1 MIRMKCYDGKEIL
14 MNRFNVDYL
23 YNSPLGNYDTLVS
36 ELDLLGK
43 YKINDLVS
51 YGISGPTSF
60 EHAIGTDAIS
70 IYKTYTQDNPFT
82 IQLTKNY
89 ALQIYVEKRDRESYF
104 DYVTYTQI
112 INTSNNNILKG
123 SGCTCQ
129 WADKAGL
136 LSYLTFAIT
145 NVTFSDLPRFII
157 SVDSDNITQI
167 NTLTVG
173 HIIQDFNNLGEWG
186 NINYFVANT
195 RINREDSQDNRFFI
209 DELRQNSA
217 ISEPVT
223 PNVPDIYGNYD
234 NSSDNIDLPAIE
246 DINIM
251 SSIASDLVKAYQI
264 DLANLN
270 QLTSFLW
277 SDGFI
282 DTIKKLQ
289 NNPMEN
295 IQKLFYLPYDVE
307 VSASET
313 VKIGNTD
320 SNIQGNRI
328 TKQFQEIDFGNIDI
342 TEYYGNTLDYNT
354 ELSIYLPFIGEKTL
368 NIYDIMGG
376 SLNLKYRVD
385 ILTGNCIAILSV
397 VRKQNDVTLNSVLY
411 TYIGDMS
418 NSVPLTSTQNNFFKQ
433 ILGNLTN
440 PTALVTNSG
449 VQFTLSGVSGVNATT
464 YTHSG
469 NIGGNN
475 GFMSVLTPYLIIR
488 RPVNVKPADYEKTF
502 GYPAC
507 TSDTLANQT
516 GYCRYRECYY
526 DNQYFD
532 LEKDVADEILNKL
545 KTKGIYIK

>member
-1 MIRMKCYDGKEIL
+1 MIKMKCFDGTEII
-14 MNRFNVDYL
+14 MNKFN
-23 YNSPLGNYDTLVS
+23 NLGYGGLTNYDSLIS
-36 ELDLLGK
+36 ELDIIGQ
-43 YKINDLVS
+43 YKINDITR
-51 YGISGPTSF
+51 YGISSPPSNFERATGIDARSFF
-60 EHAIGTDAIS
+60 EHYTKESPFKIQITANYYLELYATKGESSNGYVYGIS
-70 IYKTYTQDNPFT
+70 LFLKWN
-82 IQLTKNY
+82 KS
-89 ALQIYVEKRDRESYF
+89 DRE
-104 DYVTYTQI
+104 
-112 INTSNNNILKG
+112 
-123 SGCTCQ
+123 
-129 WADKAGL
+129 
-136 LSYLTFAIT
+136 LTFFSTPCQETLGIAIEVPTYLMNTMT
-145 NVTFSDLPRFII
+145 NLTFSELPRLII
-157 SVDSDNITQI
+157 SVDNDDIKKVSKMQFGI
-167 NTLTVG
+167 LK
-173 HIIQDFNNLGEWG
+173 QDFDNYGNWG
-186 NINYFVANT
+186 NIYYIVSGVDMNSTSVN
-195 RINREDSQDNRFFI
+195 EDFI
-209 DELRQNSA
+209 KELRQNEA

-223 PNVPDIYGNYD
+223 PNVPDVYGNFD
-234 NSSDNIDLPAIE
+234 NSSDNIVLPAIE

-313 VKIGNTD
+313 VKIGNAD

-328 TKQFQEIDFGNIDI
+328 IKQFQEIDFGSIDI

-385 ILTGNCIAILSV
+385 ILTGNCIAILSI

-440 PTALVTNSG
+440 PTALITNSG
-449 VQFTLSGVSGVNATT
+449 VQFTMAGVSGVNATT

-502 GYPAC
+502 GYPAY
-507 TSDTLANQT
+507 TSVTLENQK
-516 GYCRYRECYY
+516 GYCRYKECY
-526 DNQYFD
+526 FD
-532 LEKDVADEILNKL
+532 TKHFDTEKDVADEILTKL

>member
-1 MIRMKCYDGKEIL
+1 MFRMKCYDGKTIL
-14 MNRFNVDYL
+14 VNKCNDYTSGL
-23 YNSPLGNYDTLVS
+23 LTNYDTLIS
-36 ELDLLGK
+36 DLDLIK
-43 YKINDLVS
+43 DYKIDGLYRYT
-51 YGISGPTSF
+51 YGSTYF
-60 EHAIGTDAIS
+60 EHATGINAKGFMEKYTEENPYLIGITENYSIAIYASDGEGEYYRIKATIVKNSDMQS
-70 IYKTYTQDNPFT
+70 IGGGFNTVCQE
-82 IQLTKNY
+82 Y
-89 ALQIYVEKRDRESYF
+89 AIGIEP
-104 DYVTYTQI
+104 
-112 INTSNNNILKG
+112 
-123 SGCTCQ
+123 
-129 WADKAGL
+129 W
-136 LSYLTFAIT
+136 LSHTIT
-145 NVTFSDLPRFII
+145 NITYSDLPRVIMA
-157 SVDSDNITQI
+157 VDSDDITKITAFQ
-167 NTLTVG
+167 
-173 HIIQDFNNLGEWG
+173 LGFVRQSFSAVDKWG
-186 NINYFVANT
+186 NIFYTVSYYEGNDHDSVAL
-195 RINREDSQDNRFFI
+195 IN
-209 DELRQNSA
+209 ELKGNET
-217 ISEPVT
+217 ISEPIT
-223 PNVPDIYGNYD
+223 PNVPDIYGDYD
-234 NSSDNIDLPAIE
+234 NSSDNIELPAIE

-251 SSIASDLVKAYQI
+251 SSIASDLVKAYQVDI
-264 DLANLN
+264 ANLN

-307 VSASET
+307 LSAAES
-313 VKIGNTD
+313 VKIGNAD

-328 TKQFQEIDFGNIDI
+328 VKQFQEIDFGNIDI

-385 ILTGNCIAILSV
+385 ILTGNCIAILSI

-440 PTALVTNSG
+440 PNALITNSG
-449 VQFTLSGVSGVNATT
+449 VQFALAGASGVNATS

-488 RPVNVKPADYEKTF
+488 RPVNVNPAEYEKTF

-507 TSDTLANQT
+507 TSVTLANQM
-516 GYCRYRECYY
+516 GYCRYKECYY
-526 DNQYFD
+526 DNKYLD
-532 LEKDVADEILNKL
+532 LEKDVADEILNNL
-545 KTKGIYIK
+545 KTKGVYIK

>member
-1 MIRMKCYDGKEIL
+1 MIRMTCYDGTEIFL
-14 MNRFNVDYL
+14 NVANNIYSGD
-23 YNSPLGNYDTLVS
+23 LGNYDTLVS
-36 ELDLLGK
+36 ELDLVGN
-43 YKINDLVS
+43 YKINGLVR
-51 YGISGPTSF
+51 YGVDGPEGF
-60 EHAIGTDAIS
+60 EHATGIDAIS
-70 IYKTYTQDNPFT
+70 MLETYTSDNPLK
-82 IQLTKNY
+82 IQLTKHY
-89 ALQIYVEKRDRESYF
+89 AIKIYATQRDRDTYF
-104 DYVTYTQI
+104 DYQVFIEI
-112 INTSNNNILKG
+112 INTLHNSILKSNG
-123 SGCTCQ
+123 TTCQ
-129 WADKAGL
+129 WSDKIDV
-136 LSYLTFAIT
+136 LSYLTFTIT
-145 NVTFSDLPRFII
+145 NVTFSDLPRIII
-157 SVDSDNITQI
+157 SVDSNIIEQV
-167 NTLTVG
+167 NSLSVG
-173 HIIQDFNNLGEWG
+173 FLRQDFNNLGEWG
-186 NINYFVANT
+186 NISYFVANT
-195 RINREDSQDNRFFI
+195 IIDGDVSSSNRNFIN
-209 DELRQNSA
+209 ELKQNSV

-234 NSSDNIDLPAIE
+234 NSSDNIELPAIE

-251 SSIASDLVKAYQI
+251 SSIASDLVKAYQV

-295 IQKLFYLPYDVE
+295 IQKLYYLPYDVE
-307 VSASET
+307 VSTNET

-320 SNIQGNRI
+320 SNIQGKRI
-328 TKQFQEIDFGNIDI
+328 VKQFQEIDFGNINI

-368 NIYDIMGG
+368 NIYDIMDG

-397 VRKQNDVTLNSVLY
+397 ARKQNDVTLNSVLY

-440 PTALVTNSG
+440 PTALITNSG
-449 VQFTLSGVSGVNATT
+449 VQFAMAGASGVNATT

-488 RPVNVKPADYEKTF
+488 RPVNIKPSDYERTF
-502 GYPAC
+502 GYPAY
-507 TSDTLANQT
+507 TSTTLKNQT

-526 DNQYFD
+526 DYRFED
-532 LEKDVADEILNKL
+532 LEKEVSDEILNKL

>member
-1 MIRMKCYDGKEIL
+1 MIRMKCYDGSEIL
-14 MNRFNVDYL
+14 MNRTNNI
-23 YNSPLGNYDTLVS
+23 NSGVLGNYDTLVS
-36 ELDLLGK
+36 ELDLVGK
-43 YKINDLVS
+43 YKINGLVR
-51 YGISGPTSF
+51 YGVSGPTDF
-60 EHAIGTDAIS
+60 EDATGIDAIS
-70 IYKTYTQDNPFT
+70 MFKTYTQDNPRI

-89 ALQIYVEKRDRESYF
+89 AIKIYATKRDMESNF
-104 DYVTYTQI
+104 DYLTFVEI
-112 INTSNNNILKG
+112 INTKNNTVLKG
-123 SGCTCQ
+123 QGFKCQ
-129 WADKAGL
+129 WSDKIDV
-136 LSYLTFAIT
+136 LSFLSSTIT
-145 NVTFSDLPRFII
+145 NVTFSDLPRVII

-167 NTLTVG
+167 NSLNVG
-173 HIIQDFNNLGEWG
+173 FLKQNFNNLGEWG
-186 NINYFVANT
+186 NISYYVANFI
-195 RINREDSQDNRFFI
+195 INRKESSANRGFI
-209 DELRQNSA
+209 DELRQNSV
-217 ISEPVT
+217 ISEPIS
-223 PNVPDIYGNYD
+223 PNVPDIYGDYD

-251 SSIASDLVKAYQI
+251 SSIASDLVKAYQV

-307 VSASET
+307 VSTNET
-313 VKIGNTD
+313 VKIGNAD

-440 PTALVTNSG
+440 PTSLITNSG
-449 VQFTLSGVSGVNATT
+449 VQFAMAGASGVNATT

-488 RPVNVKPADYEKTF
+488 RPVNVKPDDYEKTF

-507 TSDTLANQT
+507 TSVTLENQM
-516 GYCRYRECYY
+516 GYCRYRECFY
-526 DNQYFD
+526 DNKYLD

-545 KTKGIYIK
+545 KTKGVYIK

>member
-1 MIRMKCYDGKEIL
+1 MKCYDGKTIL
-14 MNRFNVDYL
+14 VNKCNDCTSGL
-23 YNSPLGNYDTLVS
+23 LTNYDTLIS
-36 ELDLLGK
+36 ELDLVK
-43 YKINDLVS
+43 DYKIDGLFRYT
-51 YGISGPTSF
+51 YGSTYF
-60 EHAIGTDAIS
+60 EHATGINAKRFMEKYTEENPYIIGITKSYSIAIYAS
-70 IYKTYTQDNPFT
+70 GGDGKDYQIHVT
-82 IQLTKNY
+82 IVRNSNMEAIGGGFIVTCQEYVLGIEPWLNY
-89 ALQIYVEKRDRESYF
+89 AV
-104 DYVTYTQI
+104 
-112 INTSNNNILKG
+112 
-123 SGCTCQ
+123 
-129 WADKAGL
+129 
-136 LSYLTFAIT
+136 T
-145 NVTFSDLPRFII
+145 NVTYSALPRII
-157 SVDSDNITQI
+157 MSVDSDDITKISAFQ
-167 NTLTVG
+167 LAFCK
-173 HIIQDFNNLGEWG
+173 QDFNPVDKWKNVYYITSSYIGDTSESRALINELKG
-186 NINYFVANT
+186 NKTIF
-195 RINREDSQDNRFFI
+195 
-209 DELRQNSA
+209 
-217 ISEPVT
+217 EPVT
-223 PNVPDIYGNYD
+223 PNVPDIYGNFD

-270 QLTSFLW
+270 GLTSFLW

-313 VKIGNTD
+313 VRIGNTD
-320 SNIQGNRI
+320 SNIHGNRI
-328 TKQFQEIDFGNIDI
+328 VKQFQEIEFGNINI

-385 ILTGNCIAILSV
+385 ILTGNCIAILSI

-440 PTALVTNSG
+440 PTELITNSG
-449 VQFTLSGVSGVNATT
+449 VQFAMAGASGVNATT

-507 TSDTLANQT
+507 TSATLENQT
-516 GYCRYRECYY
+516 GYCRYKECYY
-526 DNQYFD
+526 DNKYLD
-532 LEKDVADEILNKL
+532 LEKSVADEIVNKL
-545 KTKGIYIK
+545 KTKGVYIK

>member
-1 MIRMKCYDGKEIL
+1 MFRMRCYDGNTIL
-14 MNRFNVDYL
+14 VNKCNDYTSGSL
-23 YNSPLGNYDTLVS
+23 TNYDTLIS
-36 ELDLLGK
+36 DLDLVK
-43 YKINDLVS
+43 DYKINGLYKYT
-51 YGISGPTSF
+51 YGSTYF
-60 EHAIGTDAIS
+60 EHATGINAKGFMEKYTKENPYLIGITKSYSIAIYAYGGEGEDYRINVTIVKNSDMRS
-70 IYKTYTQDNPFT
+70 IGGGFDTVCQEYSLGIEPWLLFT
-82 IQLTKNY
+82 ITN
-89 ALQIYVEKRDRESYF
+89 I
-104 DYVTYTQI
+104 TY
-112 INTSNNNILKG
+112 
-123 SGCTCQ
+123 
-129 WADKAGL
+129 
-136 LSYLTFAIT
+136 
-145 NVTFSDLPRFII
+145 SDLPRII
-157 SVDSDNITQI
+157 MSVNSDDITKITAFQ
-167 NTLTVG
+167 LAFVK
-173 HIIQDFNNLGEWG
+173 QDFNPVDKWKNIYYTVSHYDYSGESKNL
-186 NINYFVANT
+186 IN
-195 RINREDSQDNRFFI
+195 
-209 DELRQNSA
+209 ELRGNA
-217 ISEPVT
+217 TISEPIS
-223 PNVPDIYGNYD
+223 PNVPDIYGDYD

-251 SSIASDLVKAYQI
+251 SSIASDLVKAYQV

-282 DTIKKLQ
+282 DTVKKLQ

-307 VSASET
+307 VSTNESI
-313 VKIGNTD
+313 KIGNTD

-328 TKQFQEIDFGNIDI
+328 VKQFQEIDFGNIDI

-354 ELSIYLPFIGEKTL
+354 ELSIYLPFIGEKIL

-385 ILTGNCIAILSV
+385 ILTGNCIAILSI

-440 PTALVTNSG
+440 PAALITSSG
-449 VQFTLSGVSGVNATT
+449 VQFAMSGVSGVNATT

-475 GFMSVLTPYLIIR
+475 GFMSVLTPYLVIR
-488 RPVNVKPADYEKTF
+488 RPVNVNPADYEKTF

-507 TSDTLANQT
+507 TSITLANQN
-516 GYCRYRECYY
+516 GYCRYRECHF
-526 DNQYFD
+526 DNQFFD
-532 LEKDVADEILNKL
+532 LEKDVCDEILNKL

>member
-1 MIRMKCYDGKEIL
+1 MIRMKCYDGTEIL
-14 MNRFNVDYL
+14 MNKTNNIYSG
-23 YNSPLGNYDTLVS
+23 YLGNYDTLVS
-36 ELDLLGK
+36 ELDLVGK
-43 YKINDLVS
+43 YKINGLVR
-51 YGISGPTSF
+51 YGVSGPTNF
-60 EHAIGTDAIS
+60 EHATGIDAIS
-70 IYKTYTQDNPFT
+70 MYEMYTQDNPFI

-89 ALQIYVEKRDRESYF
+89 AIKIYSAKRDGDSNF
-104 DYVTYTQI
+104 DYLTYAQI
-112 INTSNNNILKG
+112 NNTKNNTILRG
-123 SGCTCQ
+123 QGFLCQ
-129 WADKAGL
+129 RSDKIGV
-136 LSYLTFAIT
+136 LSYLSNTIT
-145 NVTFSDLPRFII
+145 NVTFADLPRVII

-167 NTLTVG
+167 NTLNVG
-173 HIIQDFNNLGEWG
+173 FLMQNFNNLGEWG
-186 NINYFVANT
+186 NIGYYVANFI
-195 RINREDSQDNRFFI
+195 INREDSVDNRKFI
-209 DELRQNSA
+209 DELRQNNA

-223 PNVPDIYGNYD
+223 PNVPDIYGDYD
-234 NSSDNIDLPAIE
+234 NSSDNIDLPTIE

-251 SSIASDLVKAYQI
+251 SSIASDIVKAYQI

-313 VKIGNTD
+313 VRIGNTD

-328 TKQFQEIDFGNIDI
+328 TKQFQEIDFGNIYI

-385 ILTGNCIAILSV
+385 ILTGNCIAILSI

-440 PTALVTNSG
+440 PTALITNSG
-449 VQFTLSGVSGVNATT
+449 VQFAMAGASGVNATT

-526 DNQYFD
+526 DNKYLD
-532 LEKDVADEILNKL
+532 LEKDVADEIINKL
-545 KTKGIYIK
+545 KTKGVYIK

>member
-1 MIRMKCYDGKEIL
+1 MKCFDGTSLLINKMNNIYD
-14 MNRFNVDYL
+14 YS
-23 YNSPLGNYDTLVS
+23 SPITNYDTLIS
-36 ELDLLGK
+36 ELDLIGN
-43 YKINDLVS
+43 YKINGLIR
-51 YGISGPTSF
+51 YGISNPPSNFDHATGIDVYNLMQKYTS
-60 EHAIGTDAIS
+60 ENP
-70 IYKTYTQDNPFT
+70 YK
-82 IQLTKNY
+82 IQITKNY
-89 ALQIYVEKRDRESYF
+89 YLEIYGERREYENAWRYYIF
-104 DYVTYTQI
+104 
-112 INTSNNNILKG
+112 NILKSNAG
-123 SGCTCQ
+123 NTVTSYGNVCQ
-129 WADKAGL
+129 ISINKAIEVIYLSNTMTNTTYSELPRLIISSDSDDIKKITKIQFGL
-136 LSYLTFAIT
+136 LS
-145 NVTFSDLPRFII
+145 
-157 SVDSDNITQI
+157 QQ
-167 NTLTVG
+167 
-173 HIIQDFNNLGEWG
+173 HNNLGEWG
-186 NINYFVANT
+186 NIYYYNAGIIDMNGSSDMKSF
-195 RINREDSQDNRFFI
+195 IN
-209 DELRQNSA
+209 ELRQNEA
-217 ISEPVT
+217 ISEPIT

-251 SSIASDLVKAYQI
+251 SSIASDLVKAYQV

-313 VKIGNTD
+313 VKIGNAD
-320 SNIQGNRI
+320 SNIRGNRI

-440 PTALVTNSG
+440 PTALITNSG
-449 VQFTLSGVSGVNATT
+449 VQFALAGTSGVNATT

-488 RPVNVKPADYEKTF
+488 RPVNVKPAEYERTF

-507 TSDTLANQT
+507 TSVTLENQK
-516 GYCRYRECYY
+516 GYCRYKECY
-526 DNQYFD
+526 FD
-532 LEKDVADEILNKL
+532 TKHTDTEKDVADEILNKL

>member
-1 MIRMKCYDGKEIL
+1 MFRMKCHDGKSIL
-14 MNRFNVDYL
+14 VNKCNDYTSGVL
-23 YNSPLGNYDTLVS
+23 TNYDTLIS
-36 ELDLLGK
+36 DLDLVK
-43 YKINDLVS
+43 DYKIDGLYRYT
-51 YGISGPTSF
+51 YGSTYF
-60 EHAIGTDAIS
+60 EHATGIDA
-70 IYKTYTQDNPFT
+70 KRFMEKYTKENPYLIRIT
-82 IQLTKNY
+82 
-89 ALQIYVEKRDRESYF
+89 ESYSIAIYASGGEGE
-104 DYVTYTQI
+104 DYRIIATIVKNSNMQSIGGFFNTKCQEYTLGI
-112 INTSNNNILKG
+112 EP
-123 SGCTCQ
+123 
-129 WADKAGL
+129 WL
-136 LSYLTFAIT
+136 LSAIT
-145 NVTFSDLPRFII
+145 NVTYSTLPRII
-157 SVDSDNITQI
+157 MSVDSDDITKITAFQ
-167 NTLTVG
+167 LAVCS
-173 HIIQDFNNLGEWG
+173 QDFNPVDKWKNVYYSVVVYTGITSDARALINELKG
-186 NINYFVANT
+186 NET
-195 RINREDSQDNRFFI
+195 
-209 DELRQNSA
+209 
-217 ISEPVT
+217 ISEPIS
-223 PNVPDIYGNYD
+223 PNVPDIYGDYD
-234 NSSDNIDLPAIE
+234 NSSDNIELPAIE

-251 SSIASDLVKAYQI
+251 SSIASDLVKAYKI

-295 IQKLFYLPYDVE
+295 IQKLYYLPYDVE
-307 VSASET
+307 VSAGET
-313 VKIGNTD
+313 VKIGNAD

-385 ILTGNCIAILSV
+385 ILTGNCIAILSI

-418 NSVPLTSTQNNFFKQ
+418 NSIPLTSTQNNFFKQ

-440 PTALVTNSG
+440 PTALITNSG
-449 VQFTLSGVSGVNATT
+449 VQFAIAGVSGVNATT

-507 TSDTLANQT
+507 TSVTLENQT
-516 GYCRYRECYY
+516 GYCRYKECYY
-526 DNQYFD
+526 DNKYLD

-545 KTKGIYIK
+545 KTKGVYIK

>member
-1 MIRMKCYDGKEIL
+1 MR
-14 MNRFNVDYL
+14 
-23 YNSPLGNYDTLVS
+23 
-36 ELDLLGK
+36 
-43 YKINDLVS
+43 
-51 YGISGPTSF
+51 YGVSGPTGF
-60 EHAIGTDAIS
+60 EHATGIDAIS
-70 IYKTYTQDNPFT
+70 MFETYTQDNPRI

-89 ALQIYVEKRDRESYF
+89 AIKIYARKRDRESNF
-104 DYVTYTQI
+104 DYLIDVLI
-112 INTSNNNILKG
+112 INTSNSDILK
-123 SGCTCQ
+123 SVSFTCQ
-129 WADKAGL
+129 WSDKIGV
-136 LSYLTFAIT
+136 LSYLNNAIT
-145 NVTFSDLPRFII
+145 NTTFSDLPRLII

-167 NTLTVG
+167 NSLNVG
-173 HIIQDFNNLGEWG
+173 FIIQDFNNLGEWG
-186 NINYFVANT
+186 NIYYSITNMI
-195 RINREDSQDNRFFI
+195 INRNDNQASRFFI

-217 ISEPVT
+217 VSEPVT
-223 PNVPDIYGNYD
+223 PNVPDIYGDYD
-234 NSSDNIDLPAIE
+234 NSSDNIELPAIE

-295 IQKLFYLPYDVE
+295 IQKLYYLPYDVE

-313 VKIGNTD
+313 VKIGNAD

-328 TKQFQEIDFGNIDI
+328 VKQFQEIDFGNIDI

-440 PTALVTNSG
+440 PTALITNSG
-449 VQFTLSGVSGVNATT
+449 VQFTMAGVSGVNATT

-488 RPVNVKPADYEKTF
+488 RPVNIKPADYEKTF

-507 TSDTLANQT
+507 TSETLANQK
-516 GYCRYRECYY
+516 GYCRYKECYY
-526 DNQYFD
+526 DNKYLD

-545 KTKGIYIK
+545 KTKGVYIK

>member
-1 MIRMKCYDGKEIL
+1 MFKMKCYDGTEIF
-14 MNRFNVDYL
+14 MNCANNIY
-23 YNSPLGNYDTLVS
+23 SGALGNYDTLVS
-36 ELDLLGK
+36 ELDLVGNF
-43 YKINDLVS
+43 KINGLVR
-51 YGISGPTSF
+51 YGVSGPEHF
-60 EHAIGTDAIS
+60 EHATGIDAIS
-70 IYKTYTQDNPFT
+70 MFETYTQDNPFT

-89 ALQIYVEKRDRESYF
+89 AIKIYVTKRDRESYF
-104 DYVTYTQI
+104 DYVTNVLI
-112 INTSNNNILKG
+112 INTSNNRILKSNG
-123 SGCTCQ
+123 ITCQ
-129 WADKAGL
+129 FSNKIGM
-136 LSYLTFAIT
+136 LSYLTYAIT
-145 NVTFSDLPRFII
+145 NVTFADLPRIII
-157 SVDSDNITQI
+157 SVDSNDITQI
-167 NTLTVG
+167 NSFSVG
-173 HIIQDFNNLGEWG
+173 FLIQNFNNLGEWG
-186 NINYFVANT
+186 NISYFADNT
-195 RINREDSQDNRFFI
+195 IIDGSVNSDNRFFI
-209 DELRQNSA
+209 NELKQNSVV
-217 ISEPVT
+217 SEPVT
-223 PNVPDIYGNYD
+223 PNVPDIYGDYD
-234 NSSDNIDLPAIE
+234 NSSDNIELPAIE
-246 DINIM
+246 NINIM
-251 SSIASDLVKAYQI
+251 SSIASDLVKAYQV

-313 VKIGNTD
+313 VKIGNAD

-328 TKQFQEIDFGNIDI
+328 VKQFQEIDFGNIDI

-385 ILTGNCIAILSV
+385 ILTGDGIAILSI

-440 PTALVTNSG
+440 PTALITNSG
-449 VQFTLSGVSGVNATT
+449 VQFAMAGVSGVNATT

-488 RPVNVKPADYEKTF
+488 RPVNIKPADYERTF

-507 TSDTLANQT
+507 TSVTLENQK
-516 GYCRYRECYY
+516 GYCKYKECYY
-526 DNQYFD
+526 DSQLFD
-532 LEKDVADEILNKL
+532 LEKEVCDEILNKL

>member
-1 MIRMKCYDGKEIL
+1 MIRMKCYDGTDIL
-14 MNRFNVDYL
+14 MNRANNIYSGAL
-23 YNSPLGNYDTLVS
+23 NNYDSIVS
-36 ELDLLGK
+36 ELDLVGK
-43 YKINDLVS
+43 YKINGLVR
-51 YGISGPTSF
+51 YGVQEEKRF
-60 EHAIGTDAIS
+60 EHATGINVIS
-70 IYKTYTQDNPFT
+70 MLETYTQDKPRV
-82 IQLTKNY
+82 IQLTKKY
-89 ALQIYVEKRDRESYF
+89 AIKFYTTKRDMDTYF
-104 DYVTYTQI
+104 DYILFIEIV
-112 INTSNNNILKG
+112 NTSNNSILKSTG
-123 SGCTCQ
+123 IVCQ
-129 WADKAGL
+129 WAAAID
-136 LSYLTFAIT
+136 LSYLSYAIT
-145 NVTFSDLPRFII
+145 NITFSELPRIII
-157 SVDSDNITQI
+157 SVDSDNIKQI
-167 NTLTVG
+167 NSLSVG
-173 HIIQDFNNLGEWG
+173 YLVQDFNNIGEWG
-186 NINYFVANT
+186 NISYFIANMIIDGD
-195 RINREDSQDNRFFI
+195 INSDNRNFI
-209 DELRQNSA
+209 NEIRQNSA
-217 ISEPVT
+217 VSEPVT
-223 PNVPDIYGNYD
+223 PNVPNIYGDYD

-251 SSIASDLVKAYQI
+251 SSIASDLVKAYQV

-270 QLTSFLW
+270 KLTSFLW

-295 IQKLFYLPYDVE
+295 IQKLYYLPYDVE

-313 VKIGNTD
+313 VKIGNAD
-320 SNIQGNRI
+320 SNIHGNRI
-328 TKQFQEIDFGNIDI
+328 IKQFQEIDFGNIDI
-342 TEYYGNTLDYNT
+342 SEYYGNSLDYNT
-354 ELSIYLPFIGEKTL
+354 EMSIYLPFIGEKTL

-440 PTALVTNSG
+440 PTALITNSG
-449 VQFTLSGVSGVNATT
+449 VQFAMSGVSGVNATT

-475 GFMSVLTPYLIIR
+475 GFMSVLTPYLVIR
-488 RPVNVKPADYEKTF
+488 RPVNINSSEYEKTF

-507 TSDTLANQT
+507 TSATLENQK

-526 DNQYFD
+526 DNKYID
-532 LEKDVADEILNKL
+532 LEKDVADEILTKL
-545 KTKGIYIK
+545 KTKGVYIK

>member
-1 MIRMKCYDGKEIL
+1 MIRMKCFDGTQIL
-14 MNRFNVDYL
+14 MNKFNDL
-23 YNSPLGNYDTLVS
+23 NSGVLTNYDTLIS
-36 ELDLLGK
+36 DLDLVK
-43 YKINDLVS
+43 DYKIDGLYRYT
-51 YGISGPTSF
+51 YGSTYF
-60 EHAIGTDAIS
+60 EHATGINAKGFMEKYTEENPYLIGIT
-70 IYKTYTQDNPFT
+70 
-82 IQLTKNY
+82 
-89 ALQIYVEKRDRESYF
+89 ESYSIAIYSYKQDTKF
-104 DYVTYTQI
+104 RIVVTI
-112 INTSNNNILKG
+112 IKNSNKQSIGGGFNTICQEDFIGEPWLKG
-123 SGCTCQ
+123 
-129 WADKAGL
+129 
-136 LSYLTFAIT
+136 AIT
-145 NVTFSDLPRFII
+145 NVTYSALPRII
-157 SVDSDNITQI
+157 MSVDSDDITKITAFQ
-167 NTLTVG
+167 LAFCS
-173 HIIQDFNNLGEWG
+173 QDFNAVDKWKNVYYNVSGYIG
-186 NINYFVANT
+186 NTSDTKALIN
-195 RINREDSQDNRFFI
+195 
-209 DELRQNSA
+209 ELKGNET
-217 ISEPVT
+217 ISEPIS
-223 PNVPDIYGNYD
+223 PNVPDIYGDYD
-234 NSSDNIDLPAIE
+234 NSSDNIELPAIE

-313 VKIGNTD
+313 VKIGNAD

-328 TKQFQEIDFGNIDI
+328 VKQFQEIDFGNIDI
-342 TEYYGNTLDYNT
+342 TEYYGNSLDYNT

-385 ILTGNCIAILSV
+385 ILTGNCIAILSI

-440 PTALVTNSG
+440 PTALITNSG
-449 VQFTLSGVSGVNATT
+449 VQFAIAGASGVNATT

-507 TSDTLANQT
+507 TSVTLANQT
-516 GYCRYRECYY
+516 GYCRYKECYY
-526 DNQYFD
+526 DNKYLD

>member
-1 MIRMKCYDGKEIL
+1 MFRMKCYDGKTIL
-14 MNRFNVDYL
+14 VNKFS
-23 YNSPLGNYDTLVS
+23 NSGSGLLNNYDTLIS
-36 ELDLLGK
+36 DLDLVK
-43 YKINDLVS
+43 NYKINGLYRYT
-51 YGISGPTSF
+51 YGGTYF
-60 EHAIGTDAIS
+60 EDATGIDAKGFMEKYTKENPYLIGI
-70 IYKTYTQDNPFT
+70 
-82 IQLTKNY
+82 TKNY
-89 ALQIYVEKRDRESYF
+89 SIAIYAYQKDLFFKINVTIVRNSNKQSIGGGF
-104 DYVTYTQI
+104 DT
-112 INTSNNNILKG
+112 
-123 SGCTCQ
+123 TCQ
-129 WADKAGL
+129 SDLWLD
-136 LSYLTFAIT
+136 YAIT
-145 NVTFSDLPRFII
+145 NITYSQLPRII
-157 SVDSDNITQI
+157 MSVDSDDITKITGFQLAFCTQEFSGSDKWENIYY
-167 NTLTVG
+167 
-173 HIIQDFNNLGEWG
+173 DFSYYTGDDSDS
-186 NINYFVANT
+186 
-195 RINREDSQDNRFFI
+195 RELI
-209 DELRQNSA
+209 AELRQNDA
-217 ISEPVT
+217 VSEPVS
-223 PNVPDIYGNYD
+223 PSVPDIYGNYD
-234 NSSDNIDLPAIE
+234 NSSDNIELPAIE

-282 DTIKKLQ
+282 NTIIKLQ
-289 NNPMEN
+289 NNPIEN
-295 IQKLFYLPYDVE
+295 IQKLYYLPYDVE

-313 VKIGNTD
+313 VKIGNAD

-328 TKQFQEIDFGNIDI
+328 VKQFQEIDFGNIDI

-385 ILTGNCIAILSV
+385 ILTGNCIAILSI

-440 PTALVTNSG
+440 PTALITNSG
-449 VQFTLSGVSGVNATT
+449 VQFALAGASGVNATT

-488 RPVNVKPADYEKTF
+488 RPVNVKPADYGRTF
-502 GYPAC
+502 GYPAY

-516 GYCRYRECYY
+516 GYCRFRECY
-526 DNQYFD
+526 FD
-532 LEKDVADEILNKL
+532 TKHADIEKDVADEILNKL

>member
-1 MIRMKCYDGKEIL
+1 MKCYDGKTIL
-14 MNRFNVDYL
+14 VNKCNNYTSGL
-23 YNSPLGNYDTLVS
+23 LTNYDTLIS
-36 ELDLLGK
+36 DLDLVK
-43 YKINDLVS
+43 DYKIDGLHRYNYGSTYFEDATGIDARVFSEKYTKENPYLIGITKS
-51 YGISGPTSF
+51 YSI
-60 EHAIGTDAIS
+60 AIS
-70 IYKTYTQDNPFT
+70 AYQKNEYYRINVT
-82 IQLTKNY
+82 IIKNSTKKS
-89 ALQIYVEKRDRESYF
+89 IGGGF
-104 DYVTYTQI
+104 DVV
-112 INTSNNNILKG
+112 
-123 SGCTCQ
+123 CQ
-129 WADKAGL
+129 KDLWLD
-136 LSYLTFAIT
+136 YAIT
-145 NVTFSDLPRFII
+145 NITYSALPRII
-157 SVDSDNITQI
+157 MSVDSDDITKITAVQ
-167 NTLTVG
+167 LALC
-173 HIIQDFNNLGEWG
+173 IQDFSPADKWKNIYYSVSYYIG
-186 NINYFVANT
+186 NSSDSRELIN
-195 RINREDSQDNRFFI
+195 
-209 DELRQNSA
+209 ELKGNET
-217 ISEPVT
+217 ISEPIS

-234 NSSDNIDLPAIE
+234 NSSDNIELPAIE
-246 DINIM
+246 NINIM
-251 SSIASDLVKAYQI
+251 SSIASDLVKAYQV

-295 IQKLFYLPYDVE
+295 IQKLYYLPYDVE

-328 TKQFQEIDFGNIDI
+328 VKQFQEIDFGNIDI

-385 ILTGNCIAILSV
+385 ILTGNCIAILSI

-440 PTALVTNSG
+440 PTALITNSG
-449 VQFTLSGVSGVNATT
+449 IQFAMAGASGVNATT

-488 RPVNVKPADYEKTF
+488 RPVNVKPADYERTF

-516 GYCRYRECYY
+516 GYCRYKECYY
-526 DNQYFD
+526 DNKYLD

>member
-1 MIRMKCYDGKEIL
+1 MFRMKCYDGKTIL
-14 MNRFNVDYL
+14 VNKCNDYTSGL
-23 YNSPLGNYDTLVS
+23 LTNYDTLIS
-36 ELDLLGK
+36 DLDLVK
-43 YKINDLVS
+43 DYKIDGLYRYT
-51 YGISGPTSF
+51 YGSTYF
-60 EHAIGTDAIS
+60 EHATGINAKGFMEKYTKENPYLIGITKSYSIAIYARGGEGEDYRISVTIVKNSTKQS
-70 IYKTYTQDNPFT
+70 IGGGFNAVCQE
-82 IQLTKNY
+82 Y
-89 ALQIYVEKRDRESYF
+89 ALGIEPW
-104 DYVTYTQI
+104 
-112 INTSNNNILKG
+112 LKY
-123 SGCTCQ
+123 
-129 WADKAGL
+129 AV
-136 LSYLTFAIT
+136 T
-145 NVTFSDLPRFII
+145 NVTYSALPRII
-157 SVDSDNITQI
+157 MAVDSDDITKITAIQ
-167 NTLTVG
+167 LALCL
-173 HIIQDFNNLGEWG
+173 QDFSPADKWKNVHYFISYYIEKTSDSRKL
-186 NINYFVANT
+186 IN
-195 RINREDSQDNRFFI
+195 
-209 DELRQNSA
+209 ELKENET
-217 ISEPVT
+217 ISEPIS

-234 NSSDNIDLPAIE
+234 NSSDNIELPAIE
-246 DINIM
+246 DVNIM

-328 TKQFQEIDFGNIDI
+328 VKQFQEIDFGNIDI

-385 ILTGNCIAILSV
+385 ILTGNCIAILSI

-418 NSVPLTSTQNNFFKQ
+418 NSVPLTSSQNNFFKQ

-440 PTALVTNSG
+440 PTALITSSG
-449 VQFTLSGVSGVNATT
+449 VQFTMAGVSGVNAAT

-502 GYPAC
+502 GYPAY
-507 TSDTLANQT
+507 TSDTLANQK

-526 DNQYFD
+526 EEHLD

-545 KTKGIYIK
+545 KTKGVYIK

>member
-1 MIRMKCYDGKEIL
+1 MIRMRCYDGNTIL
-14 MNRFNVDYL
+14 VNKCNDYTSGL
-23 YNSPLGNYDTLVS
+23 LTNYDTLIS
-36 ELDLLGK
+36 ELDLVK
-43 YKINDLVS
+43 DYKINGLYRYT
-51 YGISGPTSF
+51 YGSTYF
-60 EHAIGTDAIS
+60 EPATGINAKGFMEKYTKENPYLIGI
-70 IYKTYTQDNPFT
+70 
-82 IQLTKNY
+82 TKNY
-89 ALQIYVEKRDRESYF
+89 SIAIYAYGGEGENYRINVTIVKNSDMQSIGGGFDTVCQEYALGIEP
-104 DYVTYTQI
+104 
-112 INTSNNNILKG
+112 
-123 SGCTCQ
+123 
-129 WADKAGL
+129 WL
-136 LSYLTFAIT
+136 LSIT
-145 NVTFSDLPRFII
+145 NITYSELPRII
-157 SVDSDNITQI
+157 MSVDSDDITKITAFQ
-167 NTLTVG
+167 LAFV
-173 HIIQDFNNLGEWG
+173 IQDFNPVDKWKNIYYIVSYYDYSGESKNL
-186 NINYFVANT
+186 IN
-195 RINREDSQDNRFFI
+195 
-209 DELRQNSA
+209 ELRENA
-217 ISEPVT
+217 TISEPIS
-223 PNVPDIYGNYD
+223 PNVPDIYGDYD

-251 SSIASDLVKAYQI
+251 SSIASDLVKAYQV

-307 VSASET
+307 VSTNESI
-313 VKIGNTD
+313 KIGNTD

-328 TKQFQEIDFGNIDI
+328 VKQFQEIDFGNIDI

-354 ELSIYLPFIGEKTL
+354 ELSIYLPFIGEKIL

-385 ILTGNCIAILSV
+385 ILTGNCIAILSI

-440 PTALVTNSG
+440 PTALITNSG
-449 VQFTLSGVSGVNATT
+449 VQFAMSGVSGVNATT

-469 NIGGNN
+469 NIGSNN

-488 RPVNVKPADYEKTF
+488 RPVNVKPGDYERTF

-507 TSDTLANQT
+507 TSVTLVKQK
-516 GYCRYRECYY
+516 GYCRYRECYF
-526 DNQYFD
+526 DNMFFD
-532 LEKDVADEILNKL
+532 LEKEVCDEIVNKL

>member
-1 MIRMKCYDGKEIL
+1 MFRMKCFDGKTIL
-14 MNRFNVDYL
+14 VNKCNDYTSGL
-23 YNSPLGNYDTLVS
+23 LTNYDTLIS
-36 ELDLLGK
+36 DLDLVK
-43 YKINDLVS
+43 DYKIDGLYRYT
-51 YGISGPTSF
+51 YGSTYF
-60 EHAIGTDAIS
+60 EHATGIDAKRFMEKYTKENPYLIGITKSYSIS
-70 IYKTYTQDNPFT
+70 VYASGGDGKDYRIDSTIVKNSDKKSIGGGFDSVCQEYTVGIEPWLNHT
-82 IQLTKNY
+82 
-89 ALQIYVEKRDRESYF
+89 
-104 DYVTYTQI
+104 
-112 INTSNNNILKG
+112 
-123 SGCTCQ
+123 
-129 WADKAGL
+129 
-136 LSYLTFAIT
+136 IT
-145 NVTFSDLPRFII
+145 NITYSSLPRII
-157 SVDSDNITQI
+157 MSVDSDDITKITAIQ
-167 NTLTVG
+167 LALCL
-173 HIIQDFNNLGEWG
+173 QDFSPADKWKNVKYSISYYIGDTSDSRLL
-186 NINYFVANT
+186 IN
-195 RINREDSQDNRFFI
+195 
-209 DELRQNSA
+209 ELRGNET
-217 ISEPVT
+217 ISEPIS

-234 NSSDNIDLPAIE
+234 NTSDNIELPAIE

-307 VSASET
+307 VSANET
-313 VKIGNTD
+313 VKIGNAD

-368 NIYDIMGG
+368 NIYDVMGG

-385 ILTGNCIAILSV
+385 IITGNCIAILSII
-397 VRKQNDVTLNSVLY
+397 RKQNDVTLNSVLY

-449 VQFTLSGVSGVNATT
+449 VQFALSGASGVNATT

-502 GYPAC
+502 GYPAY
-507 TSDTLANQT
+507 TSVTLANQK
-516 GYCRYRECYY
+516 GYCRFRECF
-526 DNQYFD
+526 FD
-532 LEKDVADEILNKL
+532 SKHPDTEKEVYDEILNKL

>member
-1 MIRMKCYDGKEIL
+1 MFRMKCYDGKTIL
-14 MNRFNVDYL
+14 VNKFNDSVSGAL
-23 YNSPLGNYDTLVS
+23 TNYDTLIS
-36 ELDLLGK
+36 DLDLVK
-43 YKINDLVS
+43 DYKIDGLYRYT
-51 YGISGPTSF
+51 YGSTYF
-60 EHAIGTDAIS
+60 EHATGIDAKSFSEKYTKENPYLIGITASYSIAIYAYQQSQYYRINVTIVKNSDIQS
-70 IYKTYTQDNPFT
+70 IGGGFDTVCQEYAIGIEPWLSFT
-82 IQLTKNY
+82 ITN
-89 ALQIYVEKRDRESYF
+89 I
-104 DYVTYTQI
+104 TY
-112 INTSNNNILKG
+112 SE
-123 SGCTCQ
+123 
-129 WADKAGL
+129 
-136 LSYLTFAIT
+136 
-145 NVTFSDLPRFII
+145 LPRII
-157 SVDSDNITQI
+157 MSVDSDDITKITAFQ
-167 NTLTVG
+167 LAFV
-173 HIIQDFNNLGEWG
+173 IQDFNPIDKWKNIYYIVSYYDYSGESKNL
-186 NINYFVANT
+186 IN
-195 RINREDSQDNRFFI
+195 
-209 DELRQNSA
+209 ELRGNA
-217 ISEPVT
+217 TISEPIS
-223 PNVPDIYGNYD
+223 PSVPDIYGDYD

-251 SSIASDLVKAYQI
+251 SSIASDLVKAYQV

-289 NNPMEN
+289 NNPIEN

-307 VSASET
+307 VATNESI
-313 VKIGNTD
+313 KIGNTD

-328 TKQFQEIDFGNIDI
+328 VKQFQEIDFGNIDI

-385 ILTGNCIAILSV
+385 ILTGNCIAILSI

-440 PTALVTNSG
+440 PTALITNSG
-449 VQFTLSGVSGVNATT
+449 VQFAMSGVNATT

-475 GFMSVLTPYLIIR
+475 GFMSVLTPYLVIR
-488 RPVNVKPADYEKTF
+488 RPVNVKPADYERTF

-507 TSDTLANQT
+507 TSITLANQK
-516 GYCRYRECYY
+516 GYCRYRECYF
-526 DNQYFD
+526 DNMFFD
-532 LEKDVADEILNKL
+532 LEKEVCDEILNKL

>member
-1 MIRMKCYDGKEIL
+1 MKCYDGTVIL
-14 MNRFNVDYL
+14 MNRTNNIYSGV
-23 YNSPLGNYDTLVS
+23 LGNYDTLVS
-36 ELDLLGK
+36 ELDLIGN
-43 YKINDLVS
+43 YKINGLVS
-51 YGISGPTSF
+51 YGSSGPEGF
-60 EHAIGTDAIS
+60 EHATGTDSIS
-70 IYKTYTQDNPFT
+70 MYETYTQDNPLI

-89 ALQIYVEKRDRESYF
+89 AIKIYATKRDIIEEYF
-104 DYVTYTQI
+104 NYYTNVVI
-112 INTSNNNILKG
+112 IDTANNNILK
-123 SGCTCQ
+123 SQAFTCQ
-129 WADKAGL
+129 WSDKIGVPNY
-136 LSYLTFAIT
+136 LSYAIT
-145 NVTFSDLPRFII
+145 NETFSDLPRLII
-157 SVDSDNITQI
+157 SVDSDDITKI
-167 NTLTVG
+167 NSINVG
-173 HIIQDFNNLGEWG
+173 FLLQDFNDLGEWG
-186 NINYFVANT
+186 NIYYFVANMI
-195 RINREDSQDNRFFI
+195 INRDDSQANRFFI
-209 DELRQNSA
+209 DELRANSA
-217 ISEPVT
+217 VSEPVT
-223 PNVPDIYGNYD
+223 PNVPDIYGDYD
-234 NSSDNIDLPAIE
+234 NSSDNIELPAIE

-251 SSIASDLVKAYQI
+251 SSIASDLVKAYQV

-270 QLTSFLW
+270 QLTAFLW
-277 SDGFI
+277 SGSFI

-295 IQKLFYLPYDVE
+295 IQKLFYLPYNVE
-307 VSASET
+307 VSTEESI
-313 VKIGNTD
+313 KIGNAD
-320 SNIQGNRI
+320 SNITGKRI
-328 TKQFQEIDFGNIDI
+328 VKQFQEIDFGNINI

-385 ILTGNCIAILSV
+385 ILTGNCIAILSI

-440 PTALVTNSG
+440 PTALITNSG
-449 VQFTLSGVSGVNATT
+449 VQFTMAGVSGVNATT

-507 TSDTLANQT
+507 TSVTLANQK
-516 GYCRYRECYY
+516 GYCRYKECYY
-526 DNQYFD
+526 DNRFWD
-532 LEKDVADEILNKL
+532 LEKDISDEIINKL
-545 KTKGIYIK
+545 KTKGIYIN

>member
-1 MIRMKCYDGKEIL
+1 MFRMKCYDGKTIL
-14 MNRFNVDYL
+14 VNKCNDYTSGL
-23 YNSPLGNYDTLVS
+23 LTNYDTLIS
-36 ELDLLGK
+36 DLDLVK
-43 YKINDLVS
+43 DYKIDGLYRYT
-51 YGISGPTSF
+51 YGSTYF
-60 EHAIGTDAIS
+60 EHATGINAKGFMEKYTKENPYLIGITKSYSIAIYARGGEGEDYRISVTIVKNSTKQS
-70 IYKTYTQDNPFT
+70 IGGGFNGVCQE
-82 IQLTKNY
+82 Y
-89 ALQIYVEKRDRESYF
+89 ALGIEPW
-104 DYVTYTQI
+104 
-112 INTSNNNILKG
+112 LKY
-123 SGCTCQ
+123 
-129 WADKAGL
+129 AV
-136 LSYLTFAIT
+136 T
-145 NVTFSDLPRFII
+145 NVTYSALPRII
-157 SVDSDNITQI
+157 MAVDSDDITKITAIQ
-167 NTLTVG
+167 LALCL
-173 HIIQDFNNLGEWG
+173 QDFSPADKWKNVHYFISYYIEKTSDSRKL
-186 NINYFVANT
+186 IN
-195 RINREDSQDNRFFI
+195 
-209 DELRQNSA
+209 ELKENET
-217 ISEPVT
+217 ISEPIS
-223 PNVPDIYGNYD
+223 PNVPDVNGNYD
-234 NSSDNIDLPAIE
+234 NSSDNIELPAIE

-328 TKQFQEIDFGNIDI
+328 VKQFQEIDFGNIDI

-385 ILTGNCIAILSV
+385 ILTGNCIAILSI

-440 PTALVTNSG
+440 PTALITSSG
-449 VQFTLSGVSGVNATT
+449 VQFTTAGVSGVNATT

-502 GYPAC
+502 GYPAY
-507 TSDTLANQT
+507 TSDTLANQK

-526 DNQYFD
+526 DNKHLD

-545 KTKGIYIK
+545 KTKGVYIK

>member
-1 MIRMKCYDGKEIL
+1 MIKIKCYDGKTIL
-14 MNRFNVDYL
+14 VNKFNDYTSGL
-23 YNSPLGNYDTLVS
+23 LTNYDTLIS
-36 ELDLLGK
+36 DLDLVK
-43 YKINDLVS
+43 DYKIDGLYKYTYGSTYFEDATGIDAKVFSEKYTKENPYLIGITKSYSIGIYAYQQDQYYRIIATIMKNSTKESIGGGFDWDCQKDLWLN
-51 YGISGPTSF
+51 G
-60 EHAIGTDAIS
+60 
-70 IYKTYTQDNPFT
+70 
-82 IQLTKNY
+82 
-89 ALQIYVEKRDRESYF
+89 
-104 DYVTYTQI
+104 
-112 INTSNNNILKG
+112 
-123 SGCTCQ
+123 
-129 WADKAGL
+129 
-136 LSYLTFAIT
+136 AIT
-145 NVTFSDLPRFII
+145 NITYSALPRII
-157 SVDSDNITQI
+157 MSVDSDDITKITAFQ
-167 NTLTVG
+167 LALCV
-173 HIIQDFNNLGEWG
+173 QDFNPIDKWKNVYYNVSYYIG
-186 NINYFVANT
+186 NSPDSREFIN
-195 RINREDSQDNRFFI
+195 
-209 DELRQNSA
+209 ELKRNET
-217 ISEPVT
+217 ISEPIS

-234 NSSDNIDLPAIE
+234 NSSDNIELPAIE

-251 SSIASDLVKAYQI
+251 SSIASDLVKAYQV

-307 VSASET
+307 VSKSET
-313 VKIGNTD
+313 VKIGNAD

-328 TKQFQEIDFGNIDI
+328 VKQFQEIDFGNIDI

-368 NIYDIMGG
+368 NIYDIMSG

-440 PTALVTNSG
+440 PTALITNSG
-449 VQFTLSGVSGVNATT
+449 AQFVMAGVSGVNATT

-488 RPVNVKPADYEKTF
+488 RPVNIKPADYEKTF
-502 GYPAC
+502 GHPAY
-507 TSDTLANQT
+507 TSDTLANQK
-516 GYCRYRECYY
+516 GYCRYKECYY
-526 DNQYFD
+526 DNKYLD
-532 LEKDVADEILNKL
+532 LEKNVADEILNKL
-545 KTKGIYIK
+545 KTKGVYIK

>member
-1 MIRMKCYDGKEIL
+1 MFKMKCYDGKTIL
-14 MNRFNVDYL
+14 VNKFNDSASGAL
-23 YNSPLGNYDTLVS
+23 TNYDTLIS
-36 ELDLLGK
+36 DLDLVK
-43 YKINDLVS
+43 DYKIDGLYRYT
-51 YGISGPTSF
+51 YGSTYF
-60 EHAIGTDAIS
+60 EHATGIDAKSFSEKYTKENPYLIGITASYSIAI
-70 IYKTYTQDNPFT
+70 
-82 IQLTKNY
+82 Y
-89 ALQIYVEKRDRESYF
+89 AYQQSQYYRI
-104 DYVTYTQI
+104 
-112 INTSNNNILKG
+112 
-123 SGCTCQ
+123 
-129 WADKAGL
+129 
-136 LSYLTFAIT
+136 
-145 NVTFSDLPRFII
+145 NVTIVKNSDMQSIGGGFDTECQEYAIGIEPWLSFTNTNITYSELPRII
-157 SVDSDNITQI
+157 MSVDSDDITKITAFQLAFVKQGFNPVDKWENIYYSASYYDYSGESKNLI
-167 NTLTVG
+167 N
-173 HIIQDFNNLGEWG
+173 
-186 NINYFVANT
+186 
-195 RINREDSQDNRFFI
+195 
-209 DELRQNSA
+209 ELRGNA
-217 ISEPVT
+217 TISEPISSS
-223 PNVPDIYGNYD
+223 VPDIYGDYD

-251 SSIASDLVKAYQI
+251 SSIASDLVKAYQV

-289 NNPMEN
+289 NNPIEN

-307 VSASET
+307 VATNESI
-313 VKIGNTD
+313 KIGNTN

-328 TKQFQEIDFGNIDI
+328 VKQFQEIDFGNIDI

-385 ILTGNCIAILSV
+385 ILTGNCIAILSI

-440 PTALVTNSG
+440 PTALITNSG
-449 VQFTLSGVSGVNATT
+449 VQFAMSGVSGVNATT

-488 RPVNVKPADYEKTF
+488 RPVNVKPADYERTF

-507 TSDTLANQT
+507 TSVTLANQT
-516 GYCRYRECYY
+516 GYCRYRECYF
-526 DNQYFD
+526 DNRFFD
-532 LEKDVADEILNKL
+532 LEKEVCNEILNKL

>member
-1 MIRMKCYDGKEIL
+1 MFRMKCYDGKTIIV
-14 MNRFNVDYL
+14 NKCTDYTSGL
-23 YNSPLGNYDTLVS
+23 LTNYDTLIS
-36 ELDLLGK
+36 DLDLIKNYKVNGLYRYTYGSTYFEDATGINAKDFSEKYTKENPYLIGITASYSIAIYAYQQNQYYRINVTIVKNSDKQSIGGGFDTICQEDFLGGEPWL
-43 YKINDLVS
+43 N
-51 YGISGPTSF
+51 
-60 EHAIGTDAIS
+60 
-70 IYKTYTQDNPFT
+70 FT
-82 IQLTKNY
+82 ITN
-89 ALQIYVEKRDRESYF
+89 I
-104 DYVTYTQI
+104 TY
-112 INTSNNNILKG
+112 S
-123 SGCTCQ
+123 
-129 WADKAGL
+129 A
-136 LSYLTFAIT
+136 
-145 NVTFSDLPRFII
+145 LPRII
-157 SVDSDNITQI
+157 MSVDSDDITKITALQ
-167 NTLTVG
+167 LAFCR
-173 HIIQDFNNLGEWG
+173 QDFSTVDKWKNIYYMVSYYIGDTSDARALIAELKG
-186 NINYFVANT
+186 NET
-195 RINREDSQDNRFFI
+195 
-209 DELRQNSA
+209 
-217 ISEPVT
+217 ISEPIS
-223 PNVPDIYGNYD
+223 PNVPDIYGDYD

-251 SSIASDLVKAYQI
+251 SSIASDLVKAYQV

-282 DTIKKLQ
+282 NTLKKIQ
-289 NNPMEN
+289 NDPMEN
-295 IQKLFYLPYDVE
+295 IQKLFYLPYNVE
-307 VSASET
+307 VSTEENI
-313 VKIGNTD
+313 KIGNTD
-320 SNIQGNRI
+320 SEIQGKRI
-328 TKQFQEIDFGNIDI
+328 VKQFQEIDFGNIDI

-385 ILTGNCIAILSV
+385 ILTGNCIAILSI

-440 PTALVTNSG
+440 PTALITNSG
-449 VQFTLSGVSGVNATT
+449 MQFAMSGMSGVNSTN

-488 RPVNVKPADYEKTF
+488 RPVNIKPADYEKTF

-507 TSDTLANQT
+507 TSVTLANQT
-516 GYCRYRECYY
+516 GYCRYKECYF
-526 DNQYFD
+526 DNRFFD
-532 LEKDVADEILNKL
+532 LEKEVCDEILNQL

>member
-1 MIRMKCYDGKEIL
+1 MIRMKCYDGTEIL
-14 MNRFNVDYL
+14 MNRANNIYSGAL
-23 YNSPLGNYDTLVS
+23 SNYDTLVS
-36 ELDLLGK
+36 ELDLVGK
-43 YKINDLVS
+43 YKINSLVR
-51 YGISGPTSF
+51 YGISGPEGF
-60 EHAIGTDAIS
+60 EHATGIDAIS
-70 IYKTYTQDNPFT
+70 MYETYTQDNPRI

-89 ALQIYVEKRDRESYF
+89 AIKIYVKKIDSESNF
-104 DYVTYTQI
+104 TYQIEVGI
-112 INTSNNNILKG
+112 INTSTNKYLKAVTF
-123 SGCTCQ
+123 TCQ
-129 WADKAGL
+129 WSDKVGL
-136 LSYLTFAIT
+136 LSYLSYAIT
-145 NVTFSDLPRFII
+145 NVTYSDLPRLII
-157 SVDSDNITQI
+157 SVDSDNINQI
-167 NTLTVG
+167 NSLAVG
-173 HIIQDFNNLGEWG
+173 FIVQNFNNLGEWG
-186 NINYFVANT
+186 NIGYDVANFT
-195 RINREDSQDNRFFI
+195 INRDDSQANRFFI

-217 ISEPVT
+217 ISEPIT
-223 PNVPDIYGNYD
+223 PDVPDIYGDYD
-234 NSSDNIDLPAIE
+234 NSSDNIELPAIE

-251 SSIASDLVKAYQI
+251 SSIASDLVKAYQV

-270 QLTSFLW
+270 QLTAFLW
-277 SDGFI
+277 SNGFI

-313 VKIGNTD
+313 VKIGNVD

-328 TKQFQEIDFGNIDI
+328 VKQFQEIDFGNIDI

-385 ILTGNCIAILSV
+385 ILTGNCIAILSI

-440 PTALVTNSG
+440 PTALITNSG
-449 VQFTLSGVSGVNATT
+449 VQFALAGASGVNATT

-488 RPVNVKPADYEKTF
+488 RPVNIKPADYERTF

-507 TSDTLANQT
+507 TSVTLENQK

-526 DNQYFD
+526 DYRFED
-532 LEKDVADEILNKL
+532 LEKDVSDEILNKL

>member
-14 MNRFNVDYL
+14 MNRTNNIYSGSL
-23 YNSPLGNYDTLVS
+23 SNYDSLVS
-36 ELDLLGK
+36 ELDLVGK
-43 YKINDLVS
+43 YKINDLVR
-51 YGISGPTSF
+51 YGISGPEGF
-60 EHAIGTDAIS
+60 EHATGIDAIS
-70 IYKTYTQDNPFT
+70 MFETYTQDNPYI
-82 IQLTKNY
+82 IQLTKIY
-89 ALQIYVEKRDRESYF
+89 AIKIYVRKDNRNSYF
-104 DYVTYTQI
+104 NYLVDVLI
-112 INTSNNNILKG
+112 INTSNNAVLK
-123 SGCTCQ
+123 STSFTCQ
-129 WADKAGL
+129 WADKVDV
-136 LSYLTFAIT
+136 LSYLSYAIT
-145 NVTFSDLPRFII
+145 NVTFSELPRLII

-167 NTLTVG
+167 NSLNVG
-173 HIIQDFNNLGEWG
+173 FLVQDFNNLGEWG
-186 NINYFVANT
+186 NISYDVANII
-195 RINREDSQDNRFFI
+195 INRDDSQANRFFI
-209 DELRQNSA
+209 DALRQNSA
-217 ISEPVT
+217 VSEPVT
-223 PNVPDIYGNYD
+223 PNVPDIYGDYD
-234 NSSDNIDLPAIE
+234 NSSDNIDLPTIE

-251 SSIASDLVKAYQI
+251 SSIASDLVKAYQV

-270 QLTSFLW
+270 QLASFLW
-277 SDGFI
+277 SNGFI

-313 VKIGNTD
+313 VKIGNAD

-328 TKQFQEIDFGNIDI
+328 VKQFQEIDFGNIDI

-440 PTALVTNSG
+440 PTALITNSG
-449 VQFTLSGVSGVNATT
+449 VQFALAGVFSGVNATT

-502 GYPAC
+502 GYPAY
-507 TSDTLANQT
+507 TSNTLANQK

-526 DNQYFD
+526 DNKYLD

>member
-1 MIRMKCYDGKEIL
+1 MKCYDGKDIL
-14 MNRFNVDYL
+14 MNRTSNIY
-23 YNSPLGNYDTLVS
+23 SGALGNYDTLVS
-36 ELDLLGK
+36 ELDLVEN
-43 YKINDLVS
+43 YKINDLVR
-51 YGISGPTSF
+51 YGGGSTSTGF
-60 EHAIGTDAIS
+60 EHATGINAIS
-70 IYKTYTQDNPFT
+70 MLETYTQDNPRI
-82 IQLTKNY
+82 IQLTKNH
-89 ALQIYVEKRDRESYF
+89 AIKIYVTKRDRDSYF
-104 DYVTYTQI
+104 DYVTYVQI
-112 INTSNNNILKG
+112 INTTYNYVVKG
-123 SGCTCQ
+123 VGFNCQ
-129 WADKAGL
+129 WQDKAGV
-136 LSYLTFAIT
+136 LSYLNYAIT
-145 NVTFSDLPRFII
+145 NTTFSDLPRLII

-167 NTLTVG
+167 NSLNVG
-173 HIIQDFNNLGEWG
+173 FIIQDFNNLGEWG
-186 NINYFVANT
+186 NIYYDVADMI
-195 RINREDSQDNRFFI
+195 INRDDSANNRNFI

-217 ISEPVT
+217 ISEPIT

-234 NSSDNIDLPAIE
+234 NSSDNIELPAIE

-251 SSIASDLVKAYQI
+251 SSIASDLVKAYQV

-282 DTIKKLQ
+282 DTLKKLQ

-313 VKIGNTD
+313 VKIGNAD

-328 TKQFQEIDFGNIDI
+328 VKQFQEIDFGNIDI

-385 ILTGNCIAILSV
+385 ILTGNCIAILSI

-440 PTALVTNSG
+440 PTALITNSG
-449 VQFTLSGVSGVNATT
+449 VQFTMAGVSGVNATT

-488 RPVNVKPADYEKTF
+488 RPVNVKPAEYERTF

-507 TSDTLANQT
+507 TSETLANQK

-526 DNQYFD
+526 DNKYLD

-545 KTKGIYIK
+545 KTKGVYIK

>member
-1 MIRMKCYDGKEIL
+1 MIRMKCYDGIEIL
-14 MNRFNVDYL
+14 MNITSNIYSGD
-23 YNSPLGNYDTLVS
+23 LGNYDSLVS
-36 ELDLLGK
+36 ELDLVGK
-43 YKINDLVS
+43 YKINDLVR
-51 YGISGPTSF
+51 YGVSGPEGF
-60 EHAIGTDAIS
+60 EHATGIDAIS
-70 IYKTYTQDNPFT
+70 MFKTYTRDNPYK

-89 ALQIYVEKRDRESYF
+89 AIKIFATKRDRDTYF
-104 DYVTYTQI
+104 DYQI
-112 INTSNNNILKG
+112 SVRLINTLNNEILKSVG
-123 SGCTCQ
+123 FTCQ
-129 WADKAGL
+129 WSDKINV
-136 LSYLTFAIT
+136 LSYLSYAVT
-145 NVTFSDLPRFII
+145 NVTFSDLSRLII
-157 SVDSDNITQI
+157 SVDSNDITQI
-167 NTLTVG
+167 NSLSVG
-173 HIIQDFNNLGEWG
+173 FLIQNFNNLGEWG
-186 NINYFVANT
+186 NIGYDVADFT
-195 RINREDSQDNRFFI
+195 INRNDSQANRFFI

-217 ISEPVT
+217 ISEPIT
-223 PNVPDIYGNYD
+223 PNVPDIYGDYD
-234 NSSDNIDLPAIE
+234 NSSDNIELPAIE

-251 SSIASDLVKAYQI
+251 SSIASDLVKAYQV

-295 IQKLFYLPYDVE
+295 IQKLYYLPYDVE

-313 VKIGNTD
+313 VKIGNAD

-440 PTALVTNSG
+440 PTALITNSG
-449 VQFTLSGVSGVNATT
+449 VQFAMSGVSGVNATT

-488 RPVNVKPADYEKTF
+488 RPVNIKPSDYERTF
-502 GYPAC
+502 GYPAY
-507 TSDTLANQT
+507 TSTTLENQT
-516 GYCRYRECYY
+516 GYCRYKECYY
-526 DNQYFD
+526 DNKYLD

-545 KTKGIYIK
+545 KTKGVYIK

>member
-1 MIRMKCYDGKEIL
+1 MLRMKCYDGTKIL
-14 MNRFNVDYL
+14 MNMANNI
-23 YNSPLGNYDTLVS
+23 NSGSLANYDTLIS
-36 ELDLLGK
+36 ELDLIRN
-43 YKINDLVS
+43 YKINGLVR
-51 YGISGPTSF
+51 YGVSGPEGF
-60 EHAIGTDAIS
+60 EHATGIDAIS
-70 IYKTYTQDNPFT
+70 MLETYTSDKPLK
-82 IQLTKNY
+82 IQLTKNF
-89 ALQIYVEKRDRESYF
+89 AIKIYVTKRDRESYF
-104 DYVTYTQI
+104 DYRI
-112 INTSNNNILKG
+112 IVEIVNTANSNILK
-123 SGCTCQ
+123 SVAFTCQ
-129 WADKAGL
+129 WSDKIGV
-136 LSYLTFAIT
+136 LSYLSYAFT
-145 NVTFSDLPRFII
+145 NVTFSDLPRLII
-157 SVDSDNITQI
+157 SVDSDNINQI
-167 NTLTVG
+167 NSLNVG
-173 HIIQDFNNLGEWG
+173 YIVQDINNLGEWG
-186 NINYFVANT
+186 NIEYNVANMI
-195 RINREDSQDNRFFI
+195 INRDDSQDNRFFI

-217 ISEPVT
+217 VSEPVT
-223 PNVPDIYGNYD
+223 PNVPDVYGDYD
-234 NSSDNIDLPAIE
+234 NSSDNIELPSIE

-251 SSIASDLVKAYQI
+251 SSIASDLVKAYQV

-277 SDGFI
+277 SSGFI

-295 IQKLFYLPYDVE
+295 IQKLYYLPYDVE
-307 VSASET
+307 VSAEESI
-313 VKIGNTD
+313 KIGNTD
-320 SNIQGNRI
+320 SQITGKRI
-328 TKQFQEIDFGNIDI
+328 VKQFQEIDFGNIDI

-385 ILTGNCIAILSV
+385 ILTGNCIAILSI

-440 PTALVTNSG
+440 PTALITNSG
-449 VQFTLSGVSGVNATT
+449 VQFAMAGVSGVNATT

-502 GYPAC
+502 GYPAY
-507 TSDTLANQT
+507 TSDTLANQK
-516 GYCRYRECYY
+516 GYCRFRECFF
-526 DNQYFD
+526 DNKNPD
-532 LEKDVADEILNKL
+532 TEKDVADEILNKL
-545 KTKGIYIK
+545 KTKGVYIK

>member
-14 MNRFNVDYL
+14 MNKASNIYSG
-23 YNSPLGNYDTLVS
+23 YLGNYDSLVS
-36 ELDLLGK
+36 ELDLIGN
-43 YKINDLVS
+43 YKINGLVR
-51 YGISGPTSF
+51 YGVSGPEGF
-60 EHAIGTDAIS
+60 EHATGVDAIS
-70 IYKTYTQDNPFT
+70 MYGTYTQDNPYT

-89 ALQIYVEKRDRESYF
+89 AIKIYVEKRDRESFF
-104 DYVTYTQI
+104 DYLVQVAI
-112 INTSNNNILKG
+112 INTSNNSILKA
-123 SGCTCQ
+123 SFFTCQ
-129 WADKAGL
+129 WQDNAGL
-136 LSYLTFAIT
+136 LSYLLYAFT
-145 NVTFSDLPRFII
+145 NVTFSDLPRLII
-157 SVDSDNITQI
+157 SVDSDDITQI
-167 NTLTVG
+167 NSLNVG
-173 HIIQDFNNLGEWG
+173 YIVQDFNNLGEWG
-186 NINYFVANT
+186 NIYYDVANMIIT
-195 RINREDSQDNRFFI
+195 RNDSQDNMFFI

-217 ISEPVT
+217 VSEPVT
-223 PNVPDIYGNYD
+223 PNVPDIYGDYD
-234 NSSDNIDLPAIE
+234 NSSDNIELPAIE

-251 SSIASDLVKAYQI
+251 SSIASDLVKAYQV

-277 SDGFI
+277 SGSFI

-295 IQKLFYLPYDVE
+295 IQKLFYLPYNVE
-307 VSASET
+307 VSAEESI
-313 VKIGNTD
+313 KIGNAD
-320 SNIQGNRI
+320 SQITGKRI
-328 TKQFQEIDFGNIDI
+328 VKQFQEIDFGNINI

-385 ILTGNCIAILSV
+385 ILTGNCIAILSI

-440 PTALVTNSG
+440 PTALITNSG
-449 VQFTLSGVSGVNATT
+449 VQFAMAGVSGVNATT

-502 GYPAC
+502 GYPSY
-507 TSDTLANQT
+507 TSDTLANQK
-516 GYCRYRECYY
+516 GYCRYKECYY
-526 DNQYFD
+526 DNKYLD

-545 KTKGIYIK
+545 KTKGVYIK